1 MGMHHGIIAADVSP
15 DRLVA
20 GINEHIATLEPGDTH
35 ASLGELDLE
44 PKDDG
49 WPMAMGERDG
59 RAYIL
64 DTSLVLSAG
73 HDLIPALS
81 AELGGATV
89 VGTGAETTS
98 GTFWLFAARDG
109 ETIRSY
115 WNCYTDMRQPWSRG
129 EPLASE
135 TQRPLEDLDG
145 VGLMAALAS
154 LGLDYQGWSRV
165 GPYRAAFYRA
175 DKFPEDGPRAAD
187 FNAFYESV
195 KIPEAQQPKPV
206 VVMRD
211 GGYDLVPGGS
221 PWADA
226 AKPEERRLFGLF
238 RRG

>member
-1 MGMHHGIIAADVSP
+1 MGMHHGIIAADVSL

-20 GINEHIATLEPGDTH
+20 AINEHIATLEPGDTH

-59 RAYIL
+59 KVYIL

-81 AELGGATV
+81 ADLGGATV
-89 VGTGAETTS
+89 VGTGADTTS
-98 GTFWLFAARDG
+98 GTFWLLAARDG
-109 ETIRSY
+109 EAIRSY
-115 WNCYTDMRQPWSRG
+115 WNCYTDMRQPWTRG
-129 EPLASE
+129 EPLAS
-135 TQRPLEDLDG
+135 G
-145 VGLMAALAS
+145 
-154 LGLDYQGWSRV
+154 
-165 GPYRAAFYRA
+165 
-175 DKFPEDGPRAAD
+175 
-187 FNAFYESV
+187 
-195 KIPEAQQPKPV
+195 AQQPKPA

-226 AKPEERRLFGLF
+226 AKPENRGPFGLF